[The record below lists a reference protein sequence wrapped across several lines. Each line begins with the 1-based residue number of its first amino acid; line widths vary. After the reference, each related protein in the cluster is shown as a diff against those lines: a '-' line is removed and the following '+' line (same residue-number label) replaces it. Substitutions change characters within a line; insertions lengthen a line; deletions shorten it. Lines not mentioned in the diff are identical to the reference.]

1 MNIATA
7 TAPAA
12 PVAIARLNECDST
25 LKNAWKHLVGIAFL
39 SLIESGLVVVFG

>member
-1 MNIATA
+1 MA

-12 PVAIARLNECDST
+12 PVARLNECDST
-25 LKNAWKHLVGIAFL
+25 FKNAWKHLVGIAFL